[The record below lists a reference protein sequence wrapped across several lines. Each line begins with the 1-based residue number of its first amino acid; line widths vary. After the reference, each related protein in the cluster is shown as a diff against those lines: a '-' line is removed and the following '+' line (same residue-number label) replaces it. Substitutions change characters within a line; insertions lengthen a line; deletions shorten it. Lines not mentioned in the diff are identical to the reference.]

1 MEKTNTHTYDGKLSL
16 AKRSLSS
23 ELARV
28 SQIPKGKKLENFTQM
43 KGILQRFPGF
53 IPQAAHCFETIF
65 RTFSTDGHVPRGTNY
80 DPTNDL
86 HADDLLYLCYEKLEE
101 GRNKDFAEGLLLQL
115 QEMAGGLCA
124 QGRTTR
130 LFQLLLAY

>member
-1 MEKTNTHTYDGKLSL
+1 MEKTNTHNYDGKLSL
-16 AKRSLSS
+16 AKKSLSS
-23 ELARV
+23 ELTRA
-28 SQIPKGKKLENFTQM
+28 SKIPKSGKLEAFARI
-43 KGILQRFPGF
+43 KVILQRFSGF
-53 IPQAAHCFETIF
+53 TPPATHCFETIF
-65 RTFSTDGHVPRGTNY
+65 RTFSTEGRISRGTNY

-86 HADDLLYLCYEKLEE
+86 HADDLLYLCYEKLED
-101 GRNKDFAEGLLLQL
+101 GRNKDFAQGLLLQL